1 MKKIFWI
8 IPLAIHF
15 AYLGQDIFRCF
26 VKIDKLQVEQH
37 TRLKEKQELENVIA
51 EYNDMIKNV
60 NDPFYRE
67 QIARNKL
74 QMVQPG
80 EKIYRLIDTN

>member
-26 VKIDKLQVEQH
+26 VKIDRLKMEQKLKI
-37 TRLKEKQELENVIA
+37 KEKQELEIVIA
-51 EYNDMIKNV
+51 EYDDMIKNI
-60 NDPFYRE
+60 NNPFYRE

-74 QMVQPG
+74 QMVAPG
-80 EKIYRLIDTN
+80 EKIYRLIETN